1 MNKTLIITIVLGIL
15 IVLAVAQTVQIYN
28 IKTQASS
35 GALGQVSTSTQTI
48 NTQAPSQQQ
57 APVSAPAMVGGC

>member
-15 IVLAVAQTVQIYN
+15 IVLAVAQTVQIYS

-35 GALGQVSTSTQTI
+35 GALGQVSTSAQTI
-48 NTQAPSQQQ
+48 NTQAPSQPQ
-57 APVSAPAMVGGC
+57 APVSSGMVGGC